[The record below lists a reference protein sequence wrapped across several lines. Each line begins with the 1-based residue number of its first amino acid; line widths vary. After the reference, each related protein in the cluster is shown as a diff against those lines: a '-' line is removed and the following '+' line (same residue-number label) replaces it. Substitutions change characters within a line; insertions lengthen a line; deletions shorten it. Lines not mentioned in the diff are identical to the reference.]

1 MNYRHAF
8 HAGNHTE
15 VFKHSVLVAILLH
28 LCQKPSAFAVI
39 DTHAGAGCYD
49 LRSVKAART
58 GEAAAGIVR
67 LLGRQVVA
75 ARQYLDLVL
84 LRSGGEL
91 LWYPG
96 SPELIRRMMRAHDRL
111 IACEL
116 HPEDFQALKRNFAG
130 DRRVTVHHRDGHAA
144 VRAFVPPIERR
155 GLVFLDPPFEIKDEA
170 ERLAKTLVDGIKKWP
185 TGIFVAW
192 YPIKGTYTGDHIGN
206 VLVSALKLNRIPNCL
221 SARFVP
227 FARAD
232 GVLSGSGMI
241 ICNPPW
247 NLDRTL
253 RSLCA
258 ELMPLIGGVN
268 GQWSVEWL
276 SKTIAAD

>member
-15 VFKHSVLVAILLH
+15 VFKHSVLIAILQH
-28 LCQKPSAFAVI
+28 LCLKPNSFAAI
-39 DTHAGAGCYD
+39 DTHAGVGRYD

-67 LLGRQVVA
+67 LLGRDVVA

-84 LRSGGEL
+84 LGSKGEL
-91 LWYPG
+91 LQYPG
-96 SPELIRRMMRAHDRL
+96 SPEIIRRMMRAQDRL

-116 HPEDFQALKRNFAG
+116 HPEDFQALKENFAG
-130 DRRVTVHHRDGHAA
+130 DHRVAVHHRDGYTA
-144 VRAFVPPIERR
+144 VRGFVPPIERR
-155 GLVFLDPPFEIKDEA
+155 GLVFLDPPFELKDEA
-170 ERLAKTLVDGIKKWP
+170 ERLAQAIADGIQRWP

-192 YPIKGTYTGDHIGN
+192 YPIKGGQTGNHIGN
-206 VLVSALKLNRIPNCL
+206 KLISELKLNKIPNCL
-221 SARFVP
+221 SARFIP
-227 FARAD
+227 LARAD
-232 GVLSGSGMI
+232 GVLSGSGLI

-247 NLDRTL
+247 NLDRTV

-258 ELMPLIGGVN
+258 ELMSFIGGVD
-268 GQWSVEWL
+268 GRWSVEWL
-276 SKTIAAD
+276 SSKPAVD